1 MLKQR
6 IFTGLVLIGLFLAAL
21 FYLPKAGFVW
31 LAAALVLLASWE
43 WSNLAGLRSSLVRL
57 AFVAGSGLLMWLASD
72 YVLHA
77 HRDSQLVLLA
87 SAAGWWLIALLWVKS
102 FPKTRLLWANTW
114 VKILMGWFV
123 LVPTWLALVVLLYSN
138 GFATLPSDNAGR
150 WALLMVVCIVVLMD
164 TGGYFAGKHFGRRKL
179 APQVSPKKTWAGVV
193 GGLLVNGLLLVLT
206 GWQLSADTQL
216 WLLLS
221 LLILCTSVA
230 SVLGDLLESMV
241 KRQRNIKDS
250 GAILPG
256 HGGILD
262 RVDGMTAAF
271 PVFTLIYLLHQSG
284 SLL

>member
-6 IFTGLVLIGLFLAAL
+6 IATGLVLIGLFLAAL
-21 FYLPKAGFVW
+21 FYLPKAGFAW

-43 WSNLAGLRSSLVRL
+43 WSNLAGLRSLLARL
-57 AFVAGSGLLMWLASD
+57 AFVVGSGLLMWLAND

-77 HRDSQLVLLA
+77 QRDSQLALLA
-87 SAAGWWLIALLWVKS
+87 SAGGWWLIALLWVKG
-102 FPKTRLLWANTW
+102 FPKTTVLWANTW
-114 VKILMGWFV
+114 VKVLMGWFV
-123 LVPTWLALVVLLYSN
+123 LAPTWLAMVILLYSN
-138 GFATLPSDNAGR
+138 GFASLPSENAGR
-150 WALLMVVCIVVLMD
+150 WTLLTVVTIVVLMD

-193 GGLLVNGLLLVLT
+193 GGLLVNGLLLLFL
-206 GWQLSADTQL
+206 GWQLSADANL
-216 WLLLS
+216 WLLLA
-221 LLILCTSVA
+221 LLIACTSVA

-250 GAILPG
+250 GSILPG

-271 PVFTLIYLLHQSG
+271 PIFTLIYLLAS
-284 SLL
+284 